1 MQFKAAV
8 LRERGQA
15 LSIETVSCGALPDD
29 HVLVR
34 LGAAGLCHTDREAMT
49 GAFAAPLPSVL
60 GHEGAGV
67 VERVGRAVTQLRPGD
82 HVVMNIYPSCG
93 QCFYCRRSQ
102 PVLCEPVGQLHRG
115 TAGVPRILQAGGEPV
130 HQFLSVS
137 SFAQYCVV
145 PQGGAI
151 AVPRELPFAQACL
164 LGCSVITGI
173 GAVQR
178 IARVQPGD
186 SVAVVGC
193 GPVGLAVIQGARLAR
208 AATIVAIDTDAGKLA
223 RARLLGATHAL
234 AVPRDD
240 AVAQVRACTQGR
252 GADHAFEAAG
262 IHRALQT
269 ALSCARP
276 GGTVTILGKT
286 HADAEVALQ
295 FGSMTGE
302 KRILRSSLGGGRA
315 RDDFPLYAQWYL
327 QGELKLDELIDLR
340 VDLDH
345 INDGFAE
352 LDRGEAI
359 RVVVDM
365 DASGP

>member
-8 LRERGQA
+8 LRERGQP
-15 LSIETVSCGALPDD
+15 LSIEAVECGPLPDD
-29 HVLVR
+29 HVLVKVH
-34 LGAAGLCHTDREAMT
+34 AAGLCHTDREAMT
-49 GAFAAPLPSVL
+49 GAFGAPMPAVL

-67 VERVGRAVTQLRPGD
+67 VERVGRAVTRVRPGD
-82 HVVMNIYPSCG
+82 HVVLNIYPSCG
-93 QCFYCRRSQ
+93 HCFYCRRSQ
-102 PVLCEPVGQLHRG
+102 PVLCEPVGKSHRDPADG
-115 TAGVPRILQAGGEPV
+115 ACILRAGGQPV

-137 SFAQYCVV
+137 SFAQYCAVPEAGAVV
-145 PQGGAI
+145 
-151 AVPRELPFAQACL
+151 VPREMPFAQACL

-178 IARVQPGD
+178 IARVQPGE
-186 SVAVVGC
+186 SVVVVGC
-193 GPVGLAVIQGARLAR
+193 GPVGLAVVQGARLAR
-208 AATIVAIDTDAGKLA
+208 AGAIVAVDVNPGKLA
-223 RARLLGATHAL
+223 RARMLGATHVLSA
-234 AVPRDD
+234 AGDTDV
-240 AVAQVRACTQGR
+240 VAEVRALTQGR

-262 IHRALQT
+262 IHHALQT

-276 GGTVTILGKT
+276 GGSVTILGKT
-286 HADAEVALQ
+286 NADAMVSLQ

-327 QGELKLDELIDLR
+327 QGDLKLDELIDLR

-352 LDRGEAI
+352 MDRGDAI
-359 RVVVDM
+359 RVVVDIH
-365 DASGP
+365 